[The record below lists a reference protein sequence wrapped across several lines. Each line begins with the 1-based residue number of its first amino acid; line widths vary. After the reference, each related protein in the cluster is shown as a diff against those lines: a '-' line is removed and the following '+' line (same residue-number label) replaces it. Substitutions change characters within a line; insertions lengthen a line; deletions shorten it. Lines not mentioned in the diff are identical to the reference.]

1 MERSQRLRKAVA
13 LVSAVL
19 LISAFVLYRAGL
31 GGGYMTSSKSTF
43 MFVGGNITPPT
54 PSGDTKVPAEPL
66 AVAPEPHEAPAA
78 AKPNE

>member
-13 LVSAVL
+13 LISAVL

-43 MFVGGNITPPT
+43 MFVGSNITPPT
-54 PSGDTKVPAEPL
+54 PGDTKTLTEPI
-66 AVAPEPHEAPAA
+66 AVAPAPHDAPSA

>member
-13 LVSAVL
+13 LVSAAL
-19 LISAFVLYRAGL
+19 LISAFILYRAGL

-43 MFVGGNITPPT
+43 MFVGSNITPPT
-54 PSGDTKVPAEPL
+54 PGDTNAPTEPL
-66 AVAPEPHEAPAA
+66 AVAPEPHEAPSV